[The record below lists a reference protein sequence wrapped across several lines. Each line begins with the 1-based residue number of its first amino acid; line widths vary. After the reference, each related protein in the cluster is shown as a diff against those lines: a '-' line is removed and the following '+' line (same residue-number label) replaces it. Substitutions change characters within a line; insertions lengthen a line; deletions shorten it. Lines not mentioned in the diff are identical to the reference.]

1 MELGVNKKQVE
12 KRKLKDKNTDLEYWL
27 SRTPD
32 ERLSAV
38 EILRQNL
45 YGYSNDNPPR
55 LQRVA
60 TIVRRKRS

>member
-1 MELGVNKKQVE
+1 MELGVNRKHIE
-12 KRKLKDKNTDLEYWL
+12 KRKLKDISTDLEYWL

-38 EILRQNL
+38 ELLRQNL

-60 TIVRRKRS
+60 KIVRRK